1 MGRSIRNPDK
11 WIGISISTPLFNRLD
26 YCKTMSHK
34 LNSLLPP
41 YLDRFI
47 NQFATGMKNFLAP
60 RIECRAVHGQCY
72 IPLHSNC
79 STTLLQ
85 DKMIYFD

>member
-34 LNSLLPP
+34 LNSLLPS
-41 YLDRFI
+41 YLDWFI
-47 NQFATGMKNFLAP
+47 NQFATGMKNFP
-60 RIECRAVHGQCY
+60 
-72 IPLHSNC
+72 
-79 STTLLQ
+79 STKNWMQSSAWSMLYTPSQ
-85 DKMIYFD
+85 

>member
-41 YLDRFI
+41 YLDWFI
-47 NQFATGMKNFLAP
+47 KIIKRYEKFPSTKNWMQSSAWSMLYTP
-60 RIECRAVHGQCY
+60 SQ
-72 IPLHSNC
+72 
-79 STTLLQ
+79 
-85 DKMIYFD
+85 